1 MTCGVCV
8 SFLNDG
14 FAREKG
20 PYRAMPADDNRSK
33 QLNPQHPAYYLSRG
47 LTAVAAAAAAAV
59 ATGRNQEAKR
69 R

>member
-1 MTCGVCV
+1 
-8 SFLNDG
+8 
-14 FAREKG
+14 
-20 PYRAMPADDNRSK
+20 MPADDNRSK

-59 ATGRNQEAKR
+59 ATVRNQEAKR